1 MRYRGFK
8 IVSRKEWLAD
18 GQTVPK
24 ALEAR
29 PPMVRP
35 IRVPAPK
42 GAVRHFTFE
51 YVWLP
56 VTSQPLHQ
64 TLSDLH
70 TLIDQQYHQLEEA
83 GGSPEA
89 IDPDAKMEK

>member
-8 IVSRKEWLAD
+8 VVSHKQRLID
-18 GQTVPK
+18 GQNVPK

-29 PPMVRP
+29 PPIERP

-51 YVWLP
+51 YIWLP
-56 VTSQPLHQ
+56 VTRQPLDQ
-64 TLSDLH
+64 TLADLH
-70 TLIDQQYHQLEEA
+70 TLIDQQYHRLKEA
-83 GGSPEA
+83 GGNPKA
-89 IDPDAKMEK
+89 IKFNDEMTN

>member
-8 IVSRKEWLAD
+8 IVSHKQRLVD
-18 GQTVPK
+18 GRTVPK

-29 PPMVRP
+29 PPMEQP

-51 YVWLP
+51 YIWLP
-56 VTSQPLHQ
+56 VTRQPLDQ
-64 TLSDLH
+64 TLADLH
-70 TLIDQQYHQLEEA
+70 TLIDQQYLQLEGA
-83 GGSPEA
+83 GGNPKALESNDE
-89 IDPDAKMEK
+89 MTN

>member
-8 IVSRKEWLAD
+8 IVSHKQRLVD
-18 GQTVPK
+18 GQTVPT

-29 PPMVRP
+29 PPMEQP

-51 YVWLP
+51 YIWLP
-56 VTSQPLHQ
+56 VTRQPLDQ
-64 TLSDLH
+64 TLADLH
-70 TLIDQQYHQLEEA
+70 TLIDQQYHELENA
-83 GGSPEA
+83 GRNPKALE
-89 IDPDAKMEK
+89 PNAKMSK